1 MIDDTTGT
9 GEQSGAPEENA
20 GQTEAAERVAFCQH
34 CGRELTSATV
44 RRAGSAVYC
53 EPCLVAKLGVGAS
66 GTGAGA
72 TANAGAWT
80 PVGSTGAAGTAY
92 GSGPGTPVNMGAPVN
107 LGEPN
112 PGLAALLG
120 LIPGVGA
127 MYNGQYAKGV
137 AHLVI
142 FAILVSLS
150 NNVNGIF
157 GLFVAGWIFY
167 QSFEAYHTAKAR
179 RDGLPLP
186 NAFGFNDIGD
196 RMGFGKNWPGS
207 ASRPVPTAA
216 AGGWGA
222 AGTAAPNAGPN
233 PAPNWAGYVP
243 PVHFG
248 ATAPPPPPA
257 AGAQPVDTEPQAE
270 AQAGAQTGA
279 WSAPPYTTPQY
290 GATYT
295 GEPWQTPGSVPGGP
309 GAPPPPVV
317 PVPPPGRRFPA
328 GAAWLI
334 GLGVLFLLSNLAPA
348 WRLRAHWLLP
358 ILLAALAA
366 WLIFRRVESLR
377 GIARLSGEEYGLGP
391 DGGRRLVCQ
400 LRMPVMLLVLAAL
413 FALQAADVWTLGQT
427 WPVLFIAF
435 GALLVLERSMGSN
448 AWHPP
453 ANVPPAAGSP
463 GSATYP
469 RATWTAGENETRKD
483 GQ

>member
-1 MIDDTTGT
+1 MIDETAGT
-9 GEQSGAPEENA
+9 GEQSGAPEGNA
-20 GQTEAAERVAFCQH
+20 GQTEASERVAFCQQ
-34 CGRELTSATV
+34 CGRELTSATA
-44 RRAGSAVYC
+44 RRAGSAIFC
-53 EPCLVAKLGVGAS
+53 EPCLVAKLGA
-66 GTGAGA
+66 GAGGPAASA
-72 TANAGAWT
+72 TPNAGAWT
-80 PVGSTGAAGTAY
+80 PVGSAGPAQGTSSAGAAGTGTAY
-92 GSGPGTPVNMGAPVN
+92 GSGPGAPVMGAPVN

-196 RMGFGKNWPGS
+196 RMGFGRNWPGS
-207 ASRPVPTAA
+207 AARPVPTAP
-216 AGGWGA
+216 AGGWS
-222 AGTAAPNAGPN
+222 AAPNAGPN
-233 PAPNWAGYVP
+233 PTPNWAGYVP

-257 AGAQPVDTEPQAE
+257 AGAQPVNTEPQA
-270 AQAGAQTGA
+270 GA
-279 WSAPPYTTPQY
+279 WSAPPYAAPQY

-295 GEPWQTPGSVPGGP
+295 GESWQTPGSVPGGP
-309 GAPPPPVV
+309 SPAVV
-317 PVPPPGRRFPA
+317 PVPPPGRRFPV

-334 GLGVLFLLSNLAPA
+334 GLGVLFLLSNLAPE

-366 WLIFRRVESLR
+366 WLLFRRVEALR
-377 GIARLSGEEYGLGP
+377 EMARLSGEEYGLGP
-391 DGGRRLVCQ
+391 DGGRRLICQ
-400 LRMPVMLLVLAAL
+400 LRLPVMLLVLAAL

-427 WPVLFIAF
+427 WPVLFIAY

-448 AWHPP
+448 TWYPP
-453 ANVPPAAGSP
+453 VSVPPAGSA
-463 GSATYP
+463 GSATAP
-469 RATWTAGENETRKD
+469 RAAWTAGENETRKD